1 MSYIH
6 VLRGDLLESRHRVHL
21 AAVRP
26 DGSLLA
32 STGKPNFSS
41 FLRSSAKAFQAI
53 PLVQVMKQF
62 DLEPQHLAVAMASHA
77 GEDAHVSTVAD
88 FQARAG
94 IDPSWLVCGI
104 HWPFDDA
111 ARAAL
116 RAKGERPNVLHNN
129 CSGKHTGMLAACI
142 ARGWPT
148 EGYANPDHPLQLEIA
163 AHIKKLMNLDH
174 LETGVDGCSVP
185 CFRMPLTNA
194 ALSMAK
200 LASAGTV
207 KLASADQN
215 LEYREIFETE
225 FAAMRA
231 HPNLIAGTGLI
242 DTLLMTHVP
251 NLASK
256 IGAESFMLV
265 AVKDSQHGP
274 FGMAMKIEDGNE
286 RARDVAMLEILA
298 QLGLMARHDANFS
311 ELSEPILRNHT
322 GLEVGRIRPAFELQ
336 FA

>member
-1 MSYIH
+1 MNNSVH
-6 VLRGDLLESRHRVHL
+6 VLRGGLLESRHCVHL
-21 AAVRP
+21 AAIRP
-26 DGSLLA
+26 DGTLLA
-32 STGKPNFSS
+32 SLGEANFSS

-53 PLVQVMKQF
+53 PLVQIMNKF
-62 DLEPQHLAVAMASHA
+62 KLEPQHLAVAMASHA
-77 GEDAHVSTVAD
+77 GEDAHVNAVAD

-94 IDPSWLVCGI
+94 IDPNWLVCGI
-104 HWPFDDA
+104 HWPFDDV

-116 RAKGERPNVLHNN
+116 RAKGERPSVLHNN

-148 EGYANPDHPLQLEIA
+148 TGYANADHPLQLEIV
-163 AHIKKLMNLDH
+163 AHLKKLMNLET

-185 CFRMPLTNA
+185 CFRMPLSNA
-194 ALSMAK
+194 ALGMAK
-200 LASAGTV
+200 LAAP
-207 KLASADQN
+207 DQN
-215 LEYREIFETE
+215 LEYTEIFETE

-256 IGAESFMLV
+256 IGAESYMLV

-274 FGMAMKIEDGNE
+274 FGIAMKIEDGNE
-286 RARDVAMLEILA
+286 RARDVAMLEVLA
-298 QLGLMARHDANFS
+298 QLGLLERHDANFS
-311 ELSEPILRNHT
+311 SLSEPILRNHT
-322 GLEVGRIRPAFELQ
+322 GLEVGQIRPAFELQ

>member
-1 MSYIH
+1 MSYVH
-6 VLRGDLLESRHRVHL
+6 VLRGGLLESRHRVHL
-21 AAVRP
+21 AAIRP

-32 STGKPNFSS
+32 SLGDPHFSS

-53 PLVQVMKQF
+53 PLVPVMEQF
-62 DLEPQHLAVAMASHA
+62 NLEPQHLAVAMASHA
-77 GEDAHVSTVAD
+77 GEIAHVNTVAD
-88 FQARAG
+88 FQSRAG
-94 IDPSWLVCGI
+94 INPSWLVCGI
-104 HWPFDDA
+104 HWPFDDV

-116 RAKGERPNVLHNN
+116 RAKGERPNILHNN

-148 EGYANPDHPLQLEIA
+148 EGYAKADHPLQLEIV

-174 LETGVDGCSVP
+174 LEIGVDGCSVP

-194 ALSMAK
+194 ALGMAK
-200 LASAGTV
+200 IAAPSQ
-207 KLASADQN
+207 S
-215 LEYREIFETE
+215 LEYQEIFETE

-231 HPNLIAGTGLI
+231 HPHLIAGTGLI

-265 AVKDSQHGP
+265 AVKDGPHGP
-274 FGMAMKIEDGNE
+274 FGLAMKIEDGNE

-298 QLGLMARHDANFS
+298 QLGLLERHDANFS
-311 ELSEPILRNHT
+311 SLSEPILRNHAQ
-322 GLEVGRIRPAFELQ
+322 LEVGQIRPAFELQ

>member
-1 MSYIH
+1 
-6 VLRGDLLESRHRVHL
+6 
-21 AAVRP
+21 
-26 DGSLLA
+26 LLA
-32 STGKPNFSS
+32 STGEPNFSS

-77 GEDAHVSTVAD
+77 GEDTHVNTVAD

-104 HWPFDDA
+104 HWPFDDVA
-111 ARAAL
+111 HAAL

-129 CSGKHTGMLAACI
+129 CSGKHTGMLAACT

-148 EGYANPDHPLQLEIA
+148 KGYANPNHPLQLEIA

-174 LETGVDGCSVP
+174 LEIGVDGCSVP
-185 CFRMPLTNA
+185 CFRMPLSHA
-194 ALSMAK
+194 ALGMAK
-200 LASAGTV
+200 LA
-207 KLASADQN
+207 ASDQA
-215 LEYREIFETE
+215 LEYQEIFESE
-225 FAAMRA
+225 FAAMQA
-231 HPNLIAGTGLI
+231 HPNLIAGSGLI

-265 AVKDSQHGP
+265 AVKNSQHGP
-274 FGMAMKIEDGNE
+274 FGLAMKIEDGNE
-286 RARDVAMLEILA
+286 RARDVAMLEVLA
-298 QLGLMARHDANFS
+298 QLGLLERHDTNFS
-311 ELSEPILRNHT
+311 SLSEPILRNHA
-322 GLEVGRIRPAFELQ
+322 GLEVGQIRPAFELQ

>member
-1 MSYIH
+1 MNNSVH
-6 VLRGDLLESRHRVHL
+6 VLRGGLLESRHRVHL
-21 AAVRP
+21 AAIRP

-32 STGKPNFSS
+32 SVGEANFSS

-53 PLVQVMKQF
+53 PLVPVMKQF
-62 DLEPQHLAVAMASHA
+62 DLEPRHLAVAMASHA
-77 GEDAHVSTVAD
+77 GEDAHVNAVAD

-94 IDPSWLVCGI
+94 IDPNWLVCGI
-104 HWPFDDA
+104 HWPFDDV

-148 EGYANPDHPLQLEIA
+148 EGYANADHPLQLEIV
-163 AHIKKLMNLDH
+163 AHIKKLMNLET
-174 LETGVDGCSVP
+174 LETGVDGCGVP

-194 ALSMAK
+194 ALGMAK
-200 LASAGTV
+200 LAAP
-207 KLASADQN
+207 DQN
-215 LEYREIFETE
+215 LEYQDIFETE

-265 AVKDSQHGP
+265 AVKDGPHGP
-274 FGMAMKIEDGNE
+274 FGIAMKIEDGNE
-286 RARDVAMLEILA
+286 RARDVAMLEVLA
-298 QLGLMARHDANFS
+298 QLGLLERHDTNFAA
-311 ELSEPILRNHT
+311 LSEPILRNHT
-322 GLEVGRIRPAFELQ
+322 GLEVGQIRPAFELQ

>member
-1 MSYIH
+1 MSYVH
-6 VLRGDLLESRHRVHL
+6 VLRGGLLESRHRVHL
-21 AAVRP
+21 AAIRP

-32 STGKPNFSS
+32 SVGEANFSS

-53 PLVQVMKQF
+53 PLVQIMNRFK
-62 DLEPQHLAVAMASHA
+62 LEPQHLAVAMASHA
-77 GEDAHVSTVAD
+77 GEDAHVNAVAD
-88 FQARAG
+88 FQTRAG
-94 IDPSWLVCGI
+94 IDPNWLVCGI
-104 HWPFDDA
+104 HWPFNDA

-116 RAKGERPNVLHNN
+116 RAKGQRPNVLHNN

-148 EGYANPDHPLQLEIA
+148 EGYANADHPLQLEIVT
-163 AHIKKLMNLDH
+163 HIKKLMNLEI
-174 LETGVDGCSVP
+174 LEMGVDGCGVP
-185 CFRMPLTNA
+185 CFRMPLSNA
-194 ALSMAK
+194 ALGMAK
-200 LASAGTV
+200 LAAP
-207 KLASADQN
+207 DQN
-215 LEYREIFETE
+215 LEYTEIFETE
-225 FAAMRA
+225 FSAMRA

-242 DTLLMTHVP
+242 DTLLMRHVP

-298 QLGLMARHDANFS
+298 QLGLLERHSANFDANFL

-322 GLEVGRIRPAFELQ
+322 GLEVGQIRPAFELQ

>member
-1 MSYIH
+1 
-6 VLRGDLLESRHRVHL
+6 
-21 AAVRP
+21 
-26 DGSLLA
+26 
-32 STGKPNFSS
+32 
-41 FLRSSAKAFQAI
+41 
-53 PLVQVMKQF
+53 MKQF

-77 GEDAHVSTVAD
+77 GEDAHVTTIAD

-104 HWPFDDA
+104 HWPFDDV

-116 RAKGERPNVLHNN
+116 RAKGERPSVLHNN

-148 EGYANPDHPLQLEIA
+148 EGYANADHPLQLEIV

-185 CFRMPLTNA
+185 CFRMSLSNA
-194 ALSMAK
+194 ALGMAK
-200 LASAGTV
+200 MAAPNQT
-207 KLASADQN
+207 
-215 LEYREIFETE
+215 LEYTEIFETE
-225 FAAMRA
+225 FTAMRA

-242 DTLLMTHVP
+242 DTLLMRHVP

-256 IGAESFMLV
+256 IGAESFMLL

-298 QLGLMARHDANFS
+298 QLGVMERHDANFS
-311 ELSEPILRNHT
+311 ALSEPILRNHA
-322 GLEVGRIRPAFELQ
+322 GLEVGQTRPAFELQ
-336 FA
+336 FT

>member
-1 MSYIH
+1 MSYVH
-6 VLRGDLLESRHRVHL
+6 VLRGGLLESRHRVHL
-21 AAVRP
+21 AAIRP

-32 STGKPNFSS
+32 SVGEPNFSS

-53 PLVQVMKQF
+53 PLVPVMNRFK
-62 DLEPQHLAVAMASHA
+62 LEPQHLAVAMASHA
-77 GEDAHVSTVAD
+77 GEDAHVNTVAD
-88 FQARAG
+88 FQATAG
-94 IDPSWLVCGI
+94 IDPGWLVCGI
-104 HWPFDDA
+104 HWPFDDD

-116 RAKGERPNVLHNN
+116 RAKGERPSVLHNN

-163 AHIKKLMNLDH
+163 AHIQKLMNLDH
-174 LETGVDGCSVP
+174 LEIGVDGCSVP
-185 CFRMPLTNA
+185 CFRMPLSNA
-194 ALSMAK
+194 ALGMAK
-200 LASAGTV
+200 IAAPNLMPENQS
-207 KLASADQN
+207 
-215 LEYREIFETE
+215 LEYEEIFETE

-242 DTLLMTHVP
+242 DTLLMRHVP

-256 IGAESFMLV
+256 IGAESFMLI

-286 RARDVAMLEILA
+286 RARDVAMLEVLA
-298 QLGLMARHDANFS
+298 QLGLMKRHDTNFS
-311 ELSEPILRNHT
+311 SLSKPILRNHA
-322 GLEVGRIRPAFELQ
+322 GLEVGQIRAAFELQ

>member
-1 MSYIH
+1 MSYVH
-6 VLRGDLLESRHRVHL
+6 VLRGGLLESRHRVHL
-21 AAVRP
+21 AAIRP

-32 STGKPNFSS
+32 STGEPNFSS

-53 PLVQVMKQF
+53 PLVPMMDKF
-62 DLEPQHLAVAMASHA
+62 NLEPQHLAVAMASHA
-77 GEDAHVSTVAD
+77 GEDAHVNAVAD

-116 RAKGERPNVLHNN
+116 RANGERPNVLHNN

-163 AHIKKLMNLDH
+163 AHIKKLMNLEI

-194 ALSMAK
+194 ALGMAK
-200 LASAGTV
+200 LAAP
-207 KLASADQN
+207 DQN
-215 LEYREIFETE
+215 LEYAEIFETE
-225 FAAMRA
+225 FTAMRA

-256 IGAESFMLV
+256 IGAESYMLL

-274 FGMAMKIEDGNE
+274 FGIAMKIEDGNE
-286 RARDVAMLEILA
+286 RARDVAILEILV
-298 QLGLMARHDANFS
+298 QLGLLERHDANFS
-311 ELSEPILRNHT
+311 SLSEPILHNHT
-322 GLEVGRIRPAFELQ
+322 GLEVGQIRPAFELR

>member
-1 MSYIH
+1 MNNSVH
-6 VLRGDLLESRHRVHL
+6 VLRNDLLESRHRVHL
-21 AAVRP
+21 AAIRP

-32 STGKPNFSS
+32 SVGDPNFSS

-53 PLVQVMKQF
+53 PLVQIMNQF
-62 DLEPQHLAVAMASHA
+62 KLEPQHLAVAMASHA
-77 GEDAHVSTVAD
+77 GEEAHVNAVAD

-94 IDPSWLVCGI
+94 IDPNWLVCGI
-104 HWPFDDA
+104 HWPFDDV

-116 RAKGERPNVLHNN
+116 RTRGERPSVLHNN

-148 EGYANPDHPLQLEIA
+148 EGYANADHPLQLEIV
-163 AHIKKLMNLDH
+163 AHIKKLMNLEQ
-174 LETGVDGCSVP
+174 LETGMDGCSVP

-194 ALSMAK
+194 ALGMAK
-200 LASAGTV
+200 LAAPS
-207 KLASADQN
+207 LMPEQQS
-215 LEYREIFETE
+215 LEYQEIFETE

-265 AVKDSQHGP
+265 AVKDSPHGP

-298 QLGLMARHDANFS
+298 QLGVMERHDANFS
-311 ELSEPILRNHT
+311 ALAAPVLRNHA
-322 GLEVGRIRPAFELQ
+322 GLEVGQIRPAFELQ

>member
-1 MSYIH
+1 MSYVH
-6 VLRGDLLESRHRVHL
+6 VLRGGLLESRHRVHL
-21 AAVRP
+21 AAIRP

-32 STGKPNFSS
+32 SVGEANFSS

-53 PLVQVMKQF
+53 PLVPVMDKF
-62 DLEPQHLAVAMASHA
+62 KLEPQHLAVAMASHA
-77 GEDAHVSTVAD
+77 GEEAHVTTVAD

-116 RAKGERPNVLHNN
+116 RAKGKRPNVLHNN
-129 CSGKHTGMLAACI
+129 CSGKHSGMLAACI

-148 EGYANPDHPLQLEIA
+148 QGYANADHPLQLEIA

-174 LETGVDGCSVP
+174 LELGVDGCGVP

-194 ALSMAK
+194 ALGMAK
-200 LASAGTV
+200 IAAPSLMPENQS
-207 KLASADQN
+207 
-215 LEYREIFETE
+215 LEYQEIFETE

-231 HPNLIAGTGLI
+231 HPNLIAGTGQI
-242 DTLLMTHVP
+242 DTLLMHHVP

-256 IGAESFMLV
+256 IGAESFMLL

-274 FGMAMKIEDGNE
+274 FGLAMKIEDGHE

-298 QLGLMARHDANFS
+298 QFGLLTRQDPNFS
-311 ELSEPILRNHT
+311 SLSEPILRNHT
-322 GLEVGRIRPAFELQ
+322 GLEVGQIRPAFELQ

>member
-1 MSYIH
+1 M
-6 VLRGDLLESRHRVHL
+6 
-21 AAVRP
+21 
-26 DGSLLA
+26 
-32 STGKPNFSS
+32 
-41 FLRSSAKAFQAI
+41 Q
-53 PLVQVMKQF
+53 QF
-62 DLEPQHLAVAMASHA
+62 NLEPQHLAVAMASHA

-104 HWPFDDA
+104 HWPFDDD

-116 RAKGERPNVLHNN
+116 RAKGQRPNVLHNN

-148 EGYANPDHPLQLEIA
+148 EGYANADHPLQLEIA

-174 LETGVDGCSVP
+174 LEIGVDGCSVP

-194 ALSMAK
+194 ALGMAK
-200 LASAGTV
+200 LAAP
-207 KLASADQN
+207 DQN
-215 LEYREIFETE
+215 LEYKEIFETE

-242 DTLLMTHVP
+242 DTLLMRHVP
-251 NLASK
+251 NIASK

-286 RARDVAMLEILA
+286 RARDVAMLEVLA
-298 QLGLMARHDANFS
+298 QFGLLERHDTNFS
-311 ELSEPILRNHT
+311 SLSEPILRNHA
-322 GLEVGRIRPAFELQ
+322 GLEVGQIRPAFELQ

>member
-1 MSYIH
+1 MSYVH
-6 VLRGDLLESRHRVHL
+6 VLRGGLLESRHRVHL
-21 AAVRP
+21 AAIRP

-32 STGKPNFSS
+32 STGEPNFSS

-53 PLVQVMKQF
+53 PLVPMMDKF
-62 DLEPQHLAVAMASHA
+62 NLEPQHLAVAMASHA
-77 GEDAHVSTVAD
+77 GEDAHVNAVAD

-116 RAKGERPNVLHNN
+116 RTKGERPNVLHNN

-148 EGYANPDHPLQLEIA
+148 EGYANPDHPLQLEIM
-163 AHIKKLMNLDH
+163 AHIKKLMNLEI
-174 LETGVDGCSVP
+174 LEMGVDGCGVP
-185 CFRMPLTNA
+185 CFRMPLSNA
-194 ALSMAK
+194 ALGMAK
-200 LASAGTV
+200 LAAP
-207 KLASADQN
+207 DQN
-215 LEYREIFETE
+215 LEYAEIFETE

-242 DTLLMTHVP
+242 DTLLMRHVP

-256 IGAESFMLV
+256 IGAESFMLL

-286 RARDVAMLEILA
+286 RARDVAMLEILV
-298 QLGLMARHDANFS
+298 QLGLLERHDPNFS
-311 ELSEPILRNHT
+311 SLSEPILRNHT
-322 GLEVGRIRPAFELQ
+322 GLEVGQIRPAFELQ

>member
-1 MSYIH
+1 
-6 VLRGDLLESRHRVHL
+6 
-21 AAVRP
+21 
-26 DGSLLA
+26 LLA
-32 STGKPNFSS
+32 STGEPNFSS

-53 PLVQVMKQF
+53 PLVPMMDKF

-77 GEDAHVSTVAD
+77 GEDTHVNTVAD

-104 HWPFDDA
+104 HWPFDDV

-129 CSGKHTGMLAACI
+129 CSGKHTGMLAACT

-174 LETGVDGCSVP
+174 LEIGVDGCSVP
-185 CFRMPLTNA
+185 CFRMPLSHA
-194 ALSMAK
+194 ALGMAK
-200 LASAGTV
+200 LA
-207 KLASADQN
+207 ASDQA
-215 LEYREIFETE
+215 LEYQEIFESE
-225 FAAMRA
+225 FAAMQA

-265 AVKDSQHGP
+265 AVKNSQHGP
-274 FGMAMKIEDGNE
+274 FGLAMKIEDGNE

-298 QLGLMARHDANFS
+298 QLGLLERHDTNFS
-311 ELSEPILRNHT
+311 SLSEPILRNHA
-322 GLEVGRIRPAFELQ
+322 GLEVGQIRPAFELQ